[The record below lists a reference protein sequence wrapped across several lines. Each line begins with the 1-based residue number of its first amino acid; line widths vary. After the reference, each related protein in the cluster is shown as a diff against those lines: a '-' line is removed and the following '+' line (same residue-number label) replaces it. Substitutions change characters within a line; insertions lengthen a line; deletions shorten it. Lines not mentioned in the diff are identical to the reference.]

1 MNKAELVDALAEH
14 FGGNKAEATRALN
27 AVLQTITFKT
37 ATEGRVSILGF
48 GTFEK
53 TVRPPRTVSDPA
65 TGRKIRVKAFSTP
78 VFRAG
83 AEFKAYV
90 SGVKKVPRRRRIPP
104 TRLIASSPTA
114 PLPEAPHS
122 PPDTK
127 MLADETKA
135 RKGARAAPLPA
146 AHPAAARTD
155 STLQPRK
162 K

>member
-37 ATEGRVSILGF
+37 ATEGRVTILGF

-65 TGRKIRVKAFSTP
+65 TGKKIRIKALSTP

-90 SGVKKVPRRRRIPP
+90 SGVKKVPRRRPKA
-104 TRLIASSPTA
+104 TRLTA
-114 PLPEAPHS
+114 PPSPGTAPAGT
-122 PPDTK
+122 P
-127 MLADETKA
+127 
-135 RKGARAAPLPA
+135 
-146 AHPAAARTD
+146 PAAATRKPT
-155 STLQPRK
+155 TERPRRRSEPAEAPTTP
-162 K
+162 